1 MSISNEADL
10 PPNLSCL
17 KTIDTLL
24 RCPVC
29 FDFLNISMMTQCSHN
44 FCSLCIR
51 KFLSYKLL
59 CPVCNTPMTEQ
70 DLRNNRI
77 LDDLV
82 QSFQTARQQLS
93 RANFDSPPISP
104 KTPSVALKGKAARQ
118 KCPKKEGTP
127 LTHFFHKRPA
137 ATPSLGVQTNP
148 ILPCPVKEEPMEVCV
163 QFLGDLKQERTEAQS
178 ARVKEEKMDVSAFP
192 STSQVANPVV
202 KGDVRLLECPVCG
215 VGVSQQ
221 HINKHL
227 DTCLMRGEKKEGLRR
242 SDQLGS
248 SSSAIVV
255 PNCSSGKRKP
265 MAKVVYTL
273 LTMAELKRRL
283 RECHLPTQGSR
294 DQLIRRHQ
302 EFTHIYNAQCDA
314 LNPRSSEDIAKEVEN
329 NEKIRNQLD
338 TKSKPAIAIT
348 KNQTAEEIEQL
359 QTNYRK
365 QHSSEFSRLIAQVRG
380 RLETSRRTQIK
391 QEEGKSVEAS
401 CSGAATVQ
409 SSAQTPCQSAAPFL
423 MFSTE
428 DLVEALRSPGER
440 SKRLMYSHRLQGVIG
455 TVPAGEM
462 HSLKAELGGKNQC
475 DSWTQCKMNDDFIP
489 SFNASV
495 HYEFCT

>member
-24 RCPVC
+24 RCPIC

-77 LDDLV
+77 LDDIV

-93 RANFDSPPISP
+93 QANFDSPPISP

-118 KCPKKEGTP
+118 KCPRKEGTP
-127 LTHFFHKRPA
+127 LTHFFHKRPP
-137 ATPSLGVQTNP
+137 ATPSSGVQTNP
-148 ILPCPVKEEPMEVCV
+148 ILSCPVKEEPMEVCV
-163 QFLGDLKQERTEAQS
+163 QVLGDLKRESTEAQS

-202 KGDVRLLECPVCG
+202 KVECPVCG

-227 DTCLMRGEKKEGLRR
+227 DTCLMRGEKKEGLR
-242 SDQLGS
+242 
-248 SSSAIVV
+248 
-255 PNCSSGKRKP
+255 SSGKRRP

-329 NEKIRNQLD
+329 NEKIKNQLD

-359 QTNYRK
+359 HANYRK
-365 QHSSEFSRLIAQVRG
+365 QHSSEFSRLITQVRG
-380 RLETSRRTQIK
+380 RMETSRRTQIK

-401 CSGAATVQ
+401 CSEAATVL
-409 SSAQTPCQSAAPFL
+409 SSAQTPV
-423 MFSTE
+423 STVLKVANHE
-428 DLVEALRSPGER
+428 KTSVIEITSRSPSPTLSE
-440 SKRLMYSHRLQGVIG
+440 V
-455 TVPAGEM
+455 
-462 HSLKAELGGKNQC
+462 
-475 DSWTQCKMNDDFIP
+475 
-489 SFNASV
+489 SV
-495 HYEFCT
+495 SRALENGLRG

>member
-1 MSISNEADL
+1 MSISNESDF

-24 RCPVC
+24 RCPIC

-77 LDDLV
+77 LDDIV

-118 KCPKKEGTP
+118 KCPRKEGTP
-127 LTHFFHKRPA
+127 LTHFFHKRAPM
-137 ATPSLGVQTNP
+137 TPSSGVQADP
-148 ILPCPVKEEPMEVCV
+148 MLLRPVKEEPMEVCV
-163 QFLGDLKQERTEAQS
+163 QVLGDLKQERTEAQS

-202 KGDVRLLECPVCG
+202 KVECPVCG

-227 DTCLMRGEKKEGLRR
+227 DTCLMRGEKKEGLR
-242 SDQLGS
+242 
-248 SSSAIVV
+248 
-255 PNCSSGKRKP
+255 SSGKRRP

-302 EFTHIYNAQCDA
+302 EFTHIYNAQCDS
-314 LNPRSSEDIAKEVEN
+314 LNPRTSEDIAREVQN

-359 QTNYRK
+359 HSNYRK

-391 QEEGKSVEAS
+391 QEAGKLVEAS
-401 CSGAATVQ
+401 CSGGATVQ
-409 SSAQTPCQSAAPFL
+409 SSAQTPV
-423 MFSTE
+423 STVLE
-428 DLVEALRSPGER
+428 VANHEKTSVIEITSRSPSPTLSEV
-440 SKRLMYSHRLQGVIG
+440 SVSSSISDV
-455 TVPAGEM
+455 
-462 HSLKAELGGKNQC
+462 
-475 DSWTQCKMNDDFIP
+475 
-489 SFNASV
+489 FN
-495 HYEFCT
+495 

>member
-24 RCPVC
+24 RCPIC

-77 LDDLV
+77 LDDIV

-93 RANFDSPPISP
+93 QANFDSPPISP

-118 KCPKKEGTP
+118 KCPRKEGTP
-127 LTHFFHKRPA
+127 LTHFFHKRPP
-137 ATPSLGVQTNP
+137 ATPSSGVQTNP
-148 ILPCPVKEEPMEVCV
+148 ILSCPVKEEPMEVCV
-163 QFLGDLKQERTEAQS
+163 QVLGDLKRESTEAQS

-202 KGDVRLLECPVCG
+202 KVECPVCG

-248 SSSAIVV
+248 PSSAIVV
-255 PNCSSGKRKP
+255 PNSGKRRP

-329 NEKIRNQLD
+329 NEKIKNQLD

-359 QTNYRK
+359 HANYRK
-365 QHSSEFSRLIAQVRG
+365 QHSSEFSRLITQVRG
-380 RLETSRRTQIK
+380 RMETSRRTQIK

-401 CSGAATVQ
+401 CSEAATVL
-409 SSAQTPCQSAAPFL
+409 SSAQTPV
-423 MFSTE
+423 STVLKVANHE
-428 DLVEALRSPGER
+428 KTSVIEITSRSPSPTLSE
-440 SKRLMYSHRLQGVIG
+440 V
-455 TVPAGEM
+455 
-462 HSLKAELGGKNQC
+462 
-475 DSWTQCKMNDDFIP
+475 
-489 SFNASV
+489 SV
-495 HYEFCT
+495 SRALENGLRG

>member
-1 MSISNEADL
+1 MSNSNEADL

-24 RCPVC
+24 RCPIC

-77 LDDLV
+77 LDDIV

-93 RANFDSPPISP
+93 QANFDSPPISP

-118 KCPKKEGTP
+118 KCPRKEGTT
-127 LTHFFHKRPA
+127 LTHFFLKRAPT
-137 ATPSLGVQTNP
+137 TPSSGAQADSA
-148 ILPCPVKEEPMEVCV
+148 LPCSVKDEPMEVCV
-163 QFLGDLKQERTEAQS
+163 QALGDLKQEKTEALS
-178 ARVKEEKMDVSAFP
+178 TRVKEEKMEVASFP
-192 STSQVANPVV
+192 STSQVAKPVV
-202 KGDVRLLECPVCG
+202 KVECPVCG

-227 DTCLMRGEKKEGLRR
+227 DNCLTRGEKKEGLR
-242 SDQLGS
+242 
-248 SSSAIVV
+248 
-255 PNCSSGKRKP
+255 SSGKRRP

-283 RECHLPTQGSR
+283 RECHLSTQGSR

-302 EFTHIYNAQCDA
+302 EFTHMYNSECDA
-314 LNPRSSEDIAKEVEN
+314 LNPRSSEDIAREVEN
-329 NEKIRNQLD
+329 NEKSRKQLD
-338 TKSKPAIAIT
+338 TKSKPAISIT
-348 KNQTAEEIEQL
+348 KSQTPEEIEQL
-359 QTNYRK
+359 HSNYRK

-380 RLETSRRTQIK
+380 RLEASRKTQMK

-401 CSGAATVQ
+401 CSGADHATVQ
-409 SSAQTPCQSAAPFL
+409 SSTQTPISK
-423 MFSTE
+423 
-428 DLVEALRSPGER
+428 ALEVPNHENTSVIEITSRSPSPTLSE
-440 SKRLMYSHRLQGVIG
+440 V
-455 TVPAGEM
+455 
-462 HSLKAELGGKNQC
+462 
-475 DSWTQCKMNDDFIP
+475 
-489 SFNASV
+489 SV
-495 HYEFCT
+495 SR